1 MGVHQWARQVIEQ
14 SLQGI
19 EVQGFDQA
27 LALRALL
34 NAAIERNRVTRSATD
49 LAAELQFLADNL
61 DGEREYSFM
70 RPWRSMF
77 ARRQFT
83 RKQIVFKWIAS
94 DRVLFRGPCAKVN
107 QLAAL
112 RAEGPARALRA
123 PLDGGAAGGAGD

>member
-70 RPWRSMF
+70 RP
-77 ARRQFT
+77 
-83 RKQIVFKWIAS
+83 
-94 DRVLFRGPCAKVN
+94 
-107 QLAAL
+107 
-112 RAEGPARALRA
+112 
-123 PLDGGAAGGAGD
+123 